1 MKAEACSCLISK
13 ANSGTRRV
21 RVRRQK
27 SRRGGGGRG
36 AAVAGAACVAQCHT
50 ENTALFLSGA
60 AFVASHQN

>member
-1 MKAEACSCLISK
+1 MR
-13 ANSGTRRV
+13 T
-21 RVRRQK
+21 QK
-27 SRRGGGGRG
+27 SEGGGGVGSRG